1 MSRSRLV
8 LGVLSVTL
16 LAASLAFPLSQSA
29 WGADKVNYGT
39 ALKGVLYY
47 DLPMMAGLEKGF
59 FNQAGLKLNWV
70 PFKSGTQMHRAMA
83 AKAIDI
89 GISSTIGVVRA
100 IVRGTPTKLV
110 AEFPSQSHF
119 LIWVKGDGPI
129 KKPADLKGKKMGI
142 SRFGGSG
149 HAFTLAFL
157 RGAGLEKDVKIVAVG
172 GASSRVA
179 ALKTDNIAAFLI
191 TYTPVADQAIKGELR
206 SIGTMKDYL
215 PKQWMEGGIEARND
229 YLKTNARAVRN
240 FLTALE
246 KSVNFVRQNRAWTL
260 KMMQTKLRLSKM
272 AAEATVDKMFVDRG
286 FKIERERLQNVVK
299 FLLDYK
305 ILKKKP
311 TLESLYIAD
320 FIK

>member
-149 HAFTLAFL
+149 HAFTLSTNILSTVASAAILDKRNLVCIIFKVQA
-157 RGAGLEKDVKIVAVG
+157 RFWRTKFTDFSSAVK
-172 GASSRVA
+172 
-179 ALKTDNIAAFLI
+179 K
-191 TYTPVADQAIKGELR
+191 
-206 SIGTMKDYL
+206 
-215 PKQWMEGGIEARND
+215 
-229 YLKTNARAVRN
+229 
-240 FLTALE
+240 FLTA
-246 KSVNFVRQNRAWTL
+246 RAL
-260 KMMQTKLRLSKM
+260 
-272 AAEATVDKMFVDRG
+272 V
-286 FKIERERLQNVVK
+286 FK
-299 FLLDYK
+299 
-305 ILKKKP
+305 
-311 TLESLYIAD
+311 
-320 FIK
+320 

>member
-1 MSRSRLV
+1 
-8 LGVLSVTL
+8 
-16 LAASLAFPLSQSA
+16 LAAWLAFPMSQSV
-29 WGADKVNYGT
+29 WGADKVRYGT

-47 DLPMMAGLEKGF
+47 DLPMIAGLEKGLF
-59 FNQAGLKLNWV
+59 KQAGVEVDWV
-70 PFKSGTQMHRAMA
+70 PFKSGTQMHRAIA

-100 IVRGTPTKLV
+100 IVRGTPSKLV

-172 GASSRVA
+172 GASARVA
-179 ALKTDNIAAFLI
+179 ALKTDVIAAFLI
-191 TYTPVADQAIKGELR
+191 TYTPVAAQAIKGELR
-206 SIGTMKDYL
+206 PIGTMKEYL

-229 YLKTNARAVRN
+229 YLKTNAQATRN
-240 FLTALE
+240 FLTAQE

-260 KMMQTKLRLSKM
+260 NIMQSKLGLSKM
-272 AAEATVDKMFVDRG
+272 AAEASVDKMFVDRG
-286 FKIERERLQNVVK
+286 FKLDPERLENVVK

-311 TLESLYIAD
+311 VLKDLYTAEI
-320 FIK
+320 IK